1 MTTLVVGATGAT
13 GQLVVEQL
21 LANSEQVRV
30 IVRSIDRLPEALR
43 CHDRVSITEAN
54 LLDLSET
61 ELRQQVDGCR
71 AVVSCLGHN
80 LTLKGIFGQPKQLVT
95 IAVQRLCRAIEL
107 NGPAT
112 PVRFILMNSTGN
124 QNTYAG
130 ETVSTAQSR
139 VVGMIRHLVPPH
151 ADNEKAA
158 AYLQSTYDLGH
169 KMVEWTAVRPDALI
183 DDDSVTTYSTHP
195 SPTCSAIFDDGKT
208 SRINVASFM
217 TELALNDDTWR
228 QWKSQMP
235 VIYNSIRPAA

>member
-1 MTTLVVGATGAT
+1 
-13 GQLVVEQL
+13 
-21 LANSEQVRV
+21 
-30 IVRSIDRLPEALR
+30 
-43 CHDRVSITEAN
+43 
-54 LLDLSET
+54 
-61 ELRQQVDGCR
+61 
-71 AVVSCLGHN
+71 
-80 LTLKGIFGQPKQLVT
+80 
-95 IAVQRLCRAIEL
+95 
-107 NGPAT
+107 
-112 PVRFILMNSTGN
+112 MNSTGN

-130 ETVSTAQSR
+130 ETVSTAQSL

-183 DDDSVTTYSTHP
+183 DEDSVTTYSTHP
-195 SPTCSAIFDDGKT
+195 SPTSSAIFDDGKT
-208 SRINVASFM
+208 SRINVASFK